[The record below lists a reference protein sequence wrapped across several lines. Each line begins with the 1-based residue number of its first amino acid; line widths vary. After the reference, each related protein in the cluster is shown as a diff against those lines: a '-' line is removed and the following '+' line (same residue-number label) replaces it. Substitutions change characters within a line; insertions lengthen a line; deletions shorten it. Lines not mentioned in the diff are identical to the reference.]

1 MGLAHVE
8 LAPFI
13 GAYDLVGVGDR
24 CGPVEALVERVAH
37 EGARCRVMATHA
49 YVDVPDELPA
59 MGKGMQGCRTPDAAQ
74 LYSSLSIT
82 VNDLAFLAM
91 RLASVRPEGSSPR
104 SIQVRYLLCQSSARG
119 GASVSMA
126 SALSTSN
133 PRVGRAR
140 TPHLRGRHPW
150 VPHLLD
156 LKEPLMVLPNSRIP
170 CRGRRR
176 VWRRLTRKRSG
187 ER

>member
-8 LAPFI
+8 LAPFV

-91 RLASVRPEGSSPR
+91 RLASVRSEGSSPR

-119 GASVSMA
+119 GGLCLHGIGLVYVEPSSRESTNASFEGSSSMG
-126 SALSTSN
+126 SALAGLEGAPDGS
-133 PRVGRAR
+133 P
-140 TPHLRGRHPW
+140 
-150 VPHLLD
+150 
-156 LKEPLMVLPNSRIP
+156 
-170 CRGRRR
+170 
-176 VWRRLTRKRSG
+176 
-187 ER
+187 